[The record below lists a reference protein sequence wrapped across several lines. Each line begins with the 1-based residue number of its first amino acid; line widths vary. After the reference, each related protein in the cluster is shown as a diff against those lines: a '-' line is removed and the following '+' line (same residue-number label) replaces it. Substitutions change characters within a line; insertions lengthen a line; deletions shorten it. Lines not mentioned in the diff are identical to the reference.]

1 MYAPS
6 IRDIVFCNLGPIY
19 FVGKTFDKVLFG
31 GAVVAIPINFFIFG
45 VAHHTGEVGMQLLS
59 ILNIALVSTQFL
71 KGDKKQ

>member
-1 MYAPS
+1 VYAPS

-19 FVGKTFDKVLFG
+19 FVGKTFDKVLFW

-45 VAHHTGEVGMQLLS
+45 VAHHTGEVGMQLLA

-71 KGDKKQ
+71 KGDEKQ